1 MTRYTLAGI
10 FLLIGIALVEWNA
23 LCAAVF
29 IGLAAVLTV
38 RRKGIA
44 RR

>member
-1 MTRYTLAGI
+1 MNRFTLAGI
-10 FLLIGIALVEWNA
+10 FLLLGILCVEWNA

-29 IGLAAVLTV
+29 IGLAAVLTAK
-38 RRKGIA
+38 RKGIA

>member
-1 MTRYTLAGI
+1 MNRFTLAGI
-10 FLLIGIALVEWNA
+10 FLLLGILFVEWNA

-29 IGLAAVLTV
+29 ICLAAVLTV